1 MAMNEPKFIQRM
13 KKKYNLQSTFD
24 LFIIMAVF
32 SLAGMAIVLV
42 KKPIFHFLG
51 ITAKTPFILKFLAW
65 LAVVFPTYQINLLIF
80 GLLLGQFSFFWEREK
95 KFLRLLCG
103 LIFEHKREVARQN
116 T

>member
-1 MAMNEPKFIQRM
+1 MSEPKFVERM
-13 KKKYNLQSTFD
+13 KKKYNVATTFE

-42 KKPIFHFLG
+42 RKPIFHLLG
-51 ITAKTPFILKFLAW
+51 ITAQTPFILKFLAW

-80 GLLLGQFSFFWEREK
+80 GFLLGQFPFFWEREK
-95 KFLRLLCG
+95 KFLRFLRRVLLERV
-103 LIFEHKREVARQN
+103 FARQN